1 MFLDTA
7 RFVNQSIISLSPT
20 SADYT
25 CWEGTS
31 LKFSWEF
38 SIKGTL
44 FLSSKSFSVA
54 ILLFC
59 SYHYIGYLQLRKG
72 IL

>member
-1 MFLDTA
+1 MFLGTA
-7 RFVNQSIISLSPT
+7 RFINQSIVSSSPT
-20 SADYT
+20 SADYA
-25 CWEGTS
+25 CREGTS

-44 FLSSKSFSVA
+44 FLSSESFSVV
-54 ILLFC
+54 ILIFC

-72 IL
+72 IF